1 MYFEATKYD
10 VPMVTVFVVNK
21 VLLLC
26 SIMLLCLMFFEKI
39 TFNINHNKNKN
50 VV

>member
-21 VLLLC
+21 AL
-26 SIMLLCLMFFEKI
+26 LLCLMFFEKI
-39 TFNINHNKNKN
+39 TFNLNHNKNKN